1 MSNIKKTRARVNKGN
16 DFITNVISANQGF
29 SIRIFKFQR
38 RSCKLS
44 FLFSSHR
51 QRTQESLFAGY
62 VLVYREAAKTQRKN
76 LIPWRPLKSKFC
88 LKTLGRRLFFIC

>member
-16 DFITNVISANQGF
+16 DFITNVISANQRF

-51 QRTQESLFAGY
+51 QRTQESLFASY
-62 VLVYREAAKTQRKN
+62 VLVYREAAKTHLVQQHVLAK
-76 LIPWRPLKSKFC
+76 IY
-88 LKTLGRRLFFIC
+88 